1 MGINYK
7 KFWKKLIDDE
17 LTTSDLHLATGI
29 APSTFTKMR
38 KNKYVSLDVLVR
50 LCNELNCQI
59 SDIVEVEID
68 SRAYQNK

>member
-38 KNKYVSLDVLVR
+38 KNKYVSLDVVPFKKS
-50 LCNELNCQI
+50 I
-59 SDIVEVEID
+59 GT
-68 SRAYQNK
+68 